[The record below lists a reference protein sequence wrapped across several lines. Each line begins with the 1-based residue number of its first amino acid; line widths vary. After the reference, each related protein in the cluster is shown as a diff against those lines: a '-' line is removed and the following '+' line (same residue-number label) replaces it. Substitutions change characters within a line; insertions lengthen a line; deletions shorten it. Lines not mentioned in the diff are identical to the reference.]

1 MRLIAVNLGKER
13 EVQVGERT
21 VRTGIYKTPVTG
33 KVRIG
38 AYGLEAD
45 VVADTKHH
53 GGRDQAVYAY
63 SAEDYDW
70 WAEQLGEA
78 LEPGTFGENLT
89 LSSFGPEPVRI
100 GDRFRV
106 GEVLLEVSAPR
117 IPCGVFATRMN
128 DHPAIAAKIR
138 LEWVRQFRQ
147 ARRPGFYA
155 RVLVSGQVQAGDP
168 IERLSTPHD
177 YPTLA
182 ELFELHYAK
191 KPDPARVRWLLEAP
205 VAERTRRAWERW
217 LEASF
222 RRDSGVEHSARSA

>member
-1 MRLIAVNLGKER
+1 MHLIAVNIGRER
-13 EVQVGERT
+13 QVQVGERT

-33 KVRIG
+33 RVRLD
-38 AYGLEAD
+38 AFGLEAD
-45 VVADTKHH
+45 VVADAKHH

-89 LSSFGPEPVRI
+89 LSSFGREPVRI

-106 GEVLLEVSAPR
+106 GEVLLEVTAPR
-117 IPCGVFATRMN
+117 IPCGVFATRMS
-128 DHPAIAAKIR
+128 D
-138 LEWVRQFRQ
+138 LEWVRKFRQ

-168 IERLSTPHD
+168 LERLSTPHD
-177 YPTLA
+177 YPTLT
-182 ELFELHYAK
+182 ELFELHYARN
-191 KPDPARVRWLLEAP
+191 PDPARVRRLLEAP
-205 VAERTRRAWERW
+205 IAERARRDWERW
-217 LEASF
+217 LEQFDQA
-222 RRDSGVEHSARSA
+222 

>member
-1 MRLIAVNLGKER
+1 MGPMRLIAVNLGKER
-13 EVQVGERT
+13 QVQVGERT

-33 KVRIG
+33 RVRVD

-45 VVADTKHH
+45 VVTDTKHH

-89 LSSFGPEPVRI
+89 LSSFGTQPVRV

-106 GEVLLEVSAPR
+106 GEVLLEVTAPR

-128 DHPAIAAKIR
+128 D
-138 LEWVRQFRQ
+138 LEWVKKFRK

-155 RVLVSGQVQAGDP
+155 RVLETGAVAAGDP
-168 IERLSTPHD
+168 VERHPTPED
-177 YPTLA
+177 YPTLDD
-182 ELFELHYAK
+182 LFELHYAK
-191 KPDPARVRWLLEAP
+191 SPDPARVRRLLEAP

-217 LEASF
+217 LEE
-222 RRDSGVEHSARSA
+222 RSARSA